1 MRGPFSRGGEIYNYI
16 EVALWPTMGVV
27 VTVLA
32 LRRSGPAR
40 RHELIAALT
49 LFAFGASDWAENET
63 GGEWWH
69 PWWLLLWKAT
79 CVVVLLTLALLT
91 HRRKRQQSS

>member
-1 MRGPFSRGGEIYNYI
+1 
-16 EVALWPTMGVV
+16 V

-32 LRRSGPAR
+32 LRRNGPAR
-40 RHELIAALT
+40 RHGLIAALT
-49 LFAFGASDWAENET
+49 LIAFGASDWAENET

-79 CVVVLLTLALLT
+79 CVVFLLTLALLT